1 MKQNVGKTD
10 KIIRVVVGLVAAYLG
25 WKINAWFYL
34 VAVIALAT
42 AATGF
47 CALYPLL
54 GINTCQVKVSSA
66 KKKR

>member
-10 KIIRVVVGLVAAYLG
+10 KIIRVVVGLIAAYLG
-25 WKINAWFYL
+25 LKISAWFYL

-47 CALYPLL
+47 CGLYPLI
-54 GINTCQVKVSSA
+54 GISTVKDKPA
-66 KKKR
+66 KKKK